1 MLSFAPMKKELLFTK
16 QALKFLNEL
25 PADVRAE
32 FAADFAELERN
43 GRLEMPAG
51 RKLNRG
57 LFEVRVSMDG
67 NAYRTMY
74 CYSTG
79 AEIWMLCGFQKK
91 TQETPT
97 QEIRKAL
104 KIKRSIGL

>member
-1 MLSFAPMKKELLFTK
+1 MKKQIQFTN
-16 QALKFLNEL
+16 QALRFLRNL
-25 PADVRAE
+25 PADVL
-32 FAADFAELERN
+32 ADFRADFMLLEEN
-43 GRLEMPAG
+43 GRLEFPDG
-51 RKLNRG
+51 RKLDDG
-57 LFEVRVSMDG
+57 LFEIRVATGG

-79 AEIWMLCGFQKK
+79 VDIWILCGFQKK
-91 TQETPT
+91 TQATPL

>member
-1 MLSFAPMKKELLFTK
+1 MLSYAPMRKEVLFTR
-16 QALKFLNEL
+16 QALKFLGGL
-25 PADVRAE
+25 PAAVRAE
-32 FAADFAELERN
+32 FAADFDELARE

-51 RKLNRG
+51 RKLGQG
-57 LFEVRVSMDG
+57 LFEVRVASGG

-79 AEIWMLCGFQKK
+79 REVWMLCGFQKK
-91 TQETPT
+91 TQGTPL

-104 KIKRSIGL
+104 QIKRSIGL

>member
-1 MLSFAPMKKELLFTK
+1 MKKQILFTK
-16 QALKFLNEL
+16 QALKFLNGL
-25 PADVRAE
+25 PQDVQDE
-32 FAADFAELERN
+32 FAADFELLKEN

-51 RKLNRG
+51 RKLDHG
-57 LFEVRVSMDG
+57 LFEVRVALGG

-79 AEIWMLCGFQKK
+79 VEIWMLCGFQKK
-91 TQETPT
+91 TQATPL

>member
-1 MLSFAPMKKELLFTK
+1 MKKHIFQTK
-16 QALKFLNEL
+16 QAQKFLDGL
-25 PADVRAE
+25 PQAVQDDFQAR
-32 FAADFAELERN
+32 FAVLETT

-51 RKLNRG
+51 RKLNHG
-57 LFEVRVSMDG
+57 LFEVRVAEDG

-79 AEIWMLCGFQKK
+79 DEIWMLCGFQKK
-91 TQETPT
+91 TQETPP

-104 KIKRSIGL
+104 NIKRSLGL

>member
-1 MLSFAPMKKELLFTK
+1 MRKQILFTK
-16 QALKFLNEL
+16 QALKFLNGL
-25 PADVRAE
+25 PQAVQDE
-32 FAADFAELERN
+32 FAVDFELLKVN

-51 RKLNRG
+51 RKLDHG
-57 LFEVRVSMDG
+57 LFEVRVATGG
-67 NAYRTMY
+67 NSYRTMY

-79 AEIWMLCGFQKK
+79 VEIWMLCGFQKK
-91 TQETPT
+91 TQATPP

>member
-1 MLSFAPMKKELLFTK
+1 MKKQILFTN
-16 QALKFLNEL
+16 QALKFLNGL
-25 PADVRAE
+25 PEVVQDE
-32 FAADFAELERN
+32 FYADFEVLREN

-51 RKLNRG
+51 RKLNHG
-57 LFEVRVSMDG
+57 LFEVRVSLIG

-79 AEIWMLCGFQKK
+79 VEIWMLCGFQKK
-91 TQETPT
+91 TQETPL
-97 QEIRKAL
+97 QEFRKAL

>member
-1 MLSFAPMKKELLFTK
+1 MKKQIQFTN
-16 QALKFLNEL
+16 QALKFLRKL
-25 PADVRAE
+25 PADVL
-32 FAADFAELERN
+32 ADFRADFMLLEEN
-43 GRLEMPAG
+43 GRLEFPDG
-51 RKLNRG
+51 RKLDDG
-57 LFEVRVSMDG
+57 LFEIRVATGG

-79 AEIWMLCGFQKK
+79 VDIWILCGFQKK
-91 TQETPT
+91 TQATPL